1 MRPAGPTEAH
11 PAPHDASRSPGG
23 PRRRSFTLIELLAAT
38 AIVMIIALLSF
49 KFFSNLQ
56 NVWQHAV
63 GRTSTHEDARL
74 ALGLLAR
81 DLQAAI
87 ACTDDRPGY
96 DIRFHQPSDTEL
108 WFVCDS
114 SADSTVP
121 CSLIEVGYRLRE
133 GCLERAFVDQSNAAW
148 NIYGDRD
155 NAHDQGG
162 YQLVVDGVTN
172 LQFACFDDARQ
183 PFVPSQLSRLPAM
196 VCITLSV
203 MDFRDLQRWRALPV
217 GQRPTFEKKAA
228 RTFWRTIR
236 PR

>member
-1 MRPAGPTEAH
+1 MTPAGLTDSQPAAH
-11 PAPHDASRSPGG
+11 GANLPA
-23 PRRRSFTLIELLAAT
+23 RRPLRHEFTLIELLVVAGLVA
-38 AIVMIIALLSF
+38 VIALLSY

-56 NVWQHAV
+56 NVWQHAI
-63 GRTSTHEDARL
+63 GRTNTHEDARL

-87 ACTDDRPGY
+87 ACTDDRPGF

-121 CSLIEVGYRLRE
+121 CSLVEIGYRLQDGR
-133 GCLERAFVDQSNAAW
+133 LERASVDQSNAAW

-155 NAHDQGG
+155 NADDQDG
-162 YQLVVDGVTN
+162 YRLVVDGVTS
-172 LQFACFDDARQ
+172 LQFACSDAARE
-183 PFVPSQLSRLPAM
+183 PLVPNQLSRLPTM
-196 VCITLSV
+196 ICITLSV
-203 MDFRDLQRWRALPV
+203 MDPRDLMRWRALPTTE
-217 GQRPTFEKKAA
+217 RPTFEKRAA
-228 RTFWRTIR
+228 RTFWRSVR